1 MGISYTDLLAFVQ
14 QLAPT
19 WNKNQHVN
27 LTLVLN
33 ALLERPTLCLS
44 NLAREYPAPSQSLH
58 GRLKRL
64 MRFLDNPRLD
74 EGALFFRWLMLSYRF
89 GADPPQSTADPLRLP
104 ILLDT
109 TYFEPF
115 AALLAT
121 VPCGSRGLPIALT
134 TYHRTRLEA
143 CFPPRATWPSF
154 EHLPFPARHRGQPV
168 CPATSLSGEFD
179 SQNQIEEHLLDYV
192 LTMLS
197 PGLRAVIV
205 ADRGFARA
213 SLFRWCQ
220 RRACDF
226 VIRMD
231 AQTHIRLPAP
241 LATDAP
247 TQGPP
252 AQVLGLQPG
261 QRIWC
266 PQAWYGADDQVPIRL
281 LALWEP
287 GYQEPWYLATCL
299 ESADPTETLYRWRM
313 RLECTN
319 RDEKT
324 GAILREG
331 GDAHQLSSLRHVHRL
346 LLALATLEW
355 LFALIGLQAYH
366 DLPAAAEPASPRQ
379 VDAEV
384 ESDPLPPKADVST
397 LASDPVLPMP
407 AAPSAAGADQ
417 PEATD
422 PSQDGPC
429 LPPPVLPHRGTKT
442 KVPRWMR
449 RFAARGHLSYVR
461 LGLEVLRAP
470 DLGHI
475 VRHLIRWL
483 SDYLQPWVPLW
494 RPWQVRYRR
503 KRWWINSS

>member
-1 MGISYTDLLAFVQ
+1 MAVSYTDLLAFVQ
-14 QLAPT
+14 YLTPT

-27 LTLVLN
+27 LTHLLN
-33 ALLERPTLCLS
+33 ALLKRPTLCLS
-44 NLAREYPAPSQSLH
+44 DLAREFPAPDQPLH

-64 MRFLDNPRLD
+64 TRFLDNPRLD
-74 EGALFFRWLMLSYRF
+74 EAALFFRWLILSHHF
-89 GADPPQSTADPLRLP
+89 GDDPPQPQADPLRVP

-121 VPCGSRGLPIALT
+121 VPCGSRGLPVALT
-134 TYHRTRLEA
+134 TYHRSRLEA
-143 CFPPRATWPSF
+143 CFPPRATWPRF

-168 CPATSLSGEFD
+168 CPAASLLGEFD

-213 SLFRWCQ
+213 SLFQWCQ
-220 RRACDF
+220 RRQCDF

-266 PQAWYGADDQVPIRL
+266 PQAWYGAQDQVPIRL

-287 GYQEPWYLATCL
+287 GYQEPWYVATSL
-299 ESADPTETLYRWRM
+299 ESADQTETVYRWRM
-313 RLECTN
+313 RTEVTH

-331 GDAHQLSSLRHVHRL
+331 GDDHELSNTRHLHRL

-355 LFALIGLQAYH
+355 LFALTGLQAYR
-366 DLPAAAEPASPRQ
+366 DLPACAGLASPHQ
-379 VDAEV
+379 IDAGA
-384 ESDPLPPKADVST
+384 ESDPVPPGRDGAA
-397 LASDPVLPMP
+397 LASDPVLPNS
-407 AAPSAAGADQ
+407 APSFASDTDSL
-417 PEATD
+417 ETTD
-422 PSQDGPC
+422 PNPDGPC
-429 LPPPVLPHRGTKT
+429 LPPPVLAHRGVKV
-442 KVPRWMR
+442 KVPPWMR
-449 RFAARGHLSYVR
+449 RFATWGHLSYVR

-470 DLGHI
+470 DLGTI
-475 VRHLIRWL
+475 LQHLIRWL
-483 SDYLQPWVPLW
+483 SDYLQPWMPLW
-494 RPWQVRYRR
+494 RPWQIRYRR